1 MAISPSRAVAVAA
14 MTLLSLA
21 LVGPTRADVPTVGDF
36 AACNA
41 TAHHEM
47 KSASASPN
55 ALDHQ
60 RAETARTVVPAR
72 SAEPAGRIVES
83 GDPQIHGMESE
94 GAKHAAFQAAYR
106 SCMRRKGF

>member
-1 MAISPSRAVAVAA
+1 MPISPRPAVAVAV
-14 MTLLSLA
+14 MTLLWLA
-21 LVGPTRADVPTVGDF
+21 LVGPTRADVPTARDF
-36 AACNA
+36 ADCNV

-47 KSASASPN
+47 KNASASPN
-55 ALDHQ
+55 TRDHQ
-60 RAETARTVVPAR
+60 RAETARAVPVRA
-72 SAEPAGRIVES
+72 AEPAGRIVES